1 MYLRVT
7 WHWGRRAPLIPAVP
21 TSPDHRS
28 CGMNRHPNI
37 DKYLKKYAVSP
48 MRPLWAASVAD
59 VDQAVVIPAL
69 AESSSLFRT
78 LSSIAVNPS
87 SELQRTLVVCV
98 VNNHRPPL
106 AAEEEIRDNRVTL
119 TILKELILGCKP
131 SAAGPAVRK
140 GDLERIVGSAL
151 RLGAID
157 ASSAGAEIPDR
168 DGGVGTARKIG
179 MDAVLTVLGGRGPGG
194 GVICCLDADTLVME
208 NYLAAVYAHFSQSGD
223 PAAVAGYAHRK
234 PADPRLLAAICCY
247 EIFLRAY
254 VMGLS
259 FAGSPFA
266 FHAIGST
273 MSCTAQAYAA
283 VRGMNRRTAAEDFHF
298 LDKLAKLRKVG
309 HIRTTTVY
317 PSARPSDRVP
327 FGTGQRMLRFM
338 DGGMDEYRL
347 HDCRIF
353 AILREW
359 LSEMEADPDR
369 GTEAILDAARDIHPG
384 LKAYLDLSR
393 FAIDWP
399 VIRRNC
405 PDAEHLRRQFH
416 VWFDGLKTLRLVHHL
431 SRFAF
436 PPVPMFEGMKG
447 LLDWMGETIPSITGI
462 PAGIPEPDIQFRIIE
477 ELRSRFPES

>member
-1 MYLRVT
+1 MN
-7 WHWGRRAPLIPAVP
+7 HPL
-21 TSPDHRS
+21 
-28 CGMNRHPNI
+28 NI
-37 DKYLKKYAVSP
+37 DKYLKKYAVTP
-48 MRPLWAASVAD
+48 MRPLLTASVAD

-78 LSSIAVNPS
+78 LSCIAANPS
-87 SELQRTLVVCV
+87 GELRRTLVVCV
-98 VNNHRPPL
+98 VNNHRPSIT
-106 AAEEEIRDNRVTL
+106 AEEKIRDNQLTL
-119 TILKELILGCKP
+119 AIISELIEGRKP
-131 SAAGPAVRK
+131 SFTHPAILK
-140 GDLERIVGSAL
+140 GDLERIAGSGL
-151 RLGAID
+151 RLGCID
-157 ASSAGAEIPDR
+157 ASSADAEIPDR

-179 MDAVLTVLGGRGPGG
+179 MDTALAVLNGRGPGG
-194 GVICCLDADTLVME
+194 GVICCLDADTLVMG
-208 NYLAAVYAHFSQSGD
+208 NYLTAVHAHFSMMDD
-223 PAAVAGYAHRK
+223 PAAVAGYAHQK

-259 FAGSPFA
+259 FAGSPYA

-309 HIRTTTVY
+309 HIGTTTVF
-317 PSARPSDRVP
+317 PSSRPSDRVP

-338 DGGMDEYRL
+338 NGGTDEYRL
-347 HDCRIF
+347 YDPRIF

-359 LSEMEADPDR
+359 LAGLEADPDR
-369 GTEAILDAARDIHPG
+369 GTDAILTAARKIHPD
-384 LKAYLDLSR
+384 LKVYLDFSR

-405 PDAEHLRRQFH
+405 PDPEHLRHQFH
-416 VWFDGLKTLRLVHHL
+416 VWFDGLKTLKLLHHL
-431 SRFAF
+431 SRSAF
-436 PPVPMFEGMKG
+436 PPVPMFEGLKG
-447 LLDWMGETIPSITGI
+447 LLDRMGQAIPSIAGI
-462 PAGIPEPDIQFRIIE
+462 PAGIPEPDIQFRIVE

>member
-1 MYLRVT
+1 
-7 WHWGRRAPLIPAVP
+7 
-21 TSPDHRS
+21 
-28 CGMNRHPNI
+28 MNRPRDI
-37 DKYLKKYAVSP
+37 EKYLKKYAVSP
-48 MRPLWAASVAD
+48 MRPLLAASVTG

-78 LSSIAVNPS
+78 LACIAAIPP
-87 SELQRTLVVCV
+87 SELRRTLVVCV

-106 AAEEEIRDNRVTL
+106 ASEEEIRDNQVTL
-119 TILKELILGCKP
+119 SILKELIVGRTP
-131 SAAGPAVRK
+131 SVTGPAMRK
-140 GDLERIVGSAL
+140 GDLERIAGSEL
-151 RLGAID
+151 RLGCID
-157 ASSAGAEIPDR
+157 ASSADAEIPDR
-168 DGGVGTARKIG
+168 DGGVGMARKIG
-179 MDAVLTVLGGRGPGG
+179 MDAALAVLNGRGPGG

-208 NYLAAVYAHFSQSGD
+208 NYLAAVYAHFSMKDD
-223 PAAVAGYAHRK
+223 PAAVAGYAHQK
-234 PADPRLLAAICCY
+234 PADPGLLAAICCY

-259 FAGSPFA
+259 FAGSPYA

-298 LDKLAKLRKVG
+298 LDKLAKLRKIG
-309 HIRTTTVY
+309 HIGTTTVF
-317 PSARPSDRVP
+317 PSSRTSDRVP

-338 DGGMDEYRL
+338 NGGTNEYRL
-347 HDCRIF
+347 YDSRIF

-359 LSEMEADPDR
+359 LAGVEADPDR
-369 GTEAILDAARDIHPG
+369 GTEAILVAARKIHPG

-431 SRFAF
+431 SRSAF
-436 PPVPMFEGMKG
+436 PPVPMFEGLKG
-447 LLDWMGETIPSITGI
+447 LLDRMGKAIPSIAGI
-462 PAGIPEPDIQFRIIE
+462 PAGIPEPDIQFRILE
-477 ELRSRFPES
+477 ELRSHFPES

>member
-1 MYLRVT
+1 
-7 WHWGRRAPLIPAVP
+7 
-21 TSPDHRS
+21 
-28 CGMNRHPNI
+28 MNRPLNI

-48 MRPLWAASVAD
+48 MRPLLAASVAG
-59 VDQAVVIPAL
+59 VNQVVVIPAL
-69 AESSSLFRT
+69 AESFSIFRT
-78 LSSIAVNPS
+78 LSCIAANPS
-87 SELQRTLVVCV
+87 SELRRTLLVCV
-98 VNNHRPPL
+98 VNNHRPPV
-106 AAEEEIRDNRVTL
+106 AAEEEIRDNQVTL
-119 TILKELILGCKP
+119 TMLKELIDGRKP
-131 SAAGPAVRK
+131 FVAGPAVLK
-140 GDLERIVGSAL
+140 GDLERIADSRL
-151 RLGAID
+151 RLGCID
-157 ASSAGAEIPDR
+157 ASSADAEIPDR

-179 MDAVLTVLGGRGPGG
+179 MDAALAVLNGGGPGG

-208 NYLAAVYAHFSQSGD
+208 NYLAAVHSHFSMTDDS
-223 PAAVAGYAHRK
+223 AAVAGYAHQK

-247 EIFLRAY
+247 EIFLRTY

-259 FAGSPFA
+259 FAGSPYA

-298 LDKLAKLRKVG
+298 LDKLAKLRKIG
-309 HIRTTTVY
+309 HIGTTTVF
-317 PSARPSDRVP
+317 PSSRPSSRVP

-338 DGGMDEYRL
+338 NGGMDEYRL
-347 HDCRIF
+347 YDSQIF

-359 LSEMEADPDR
+359 LSGMEADPDR
-369 GTEAILDAARDIHPG
+369 GSEAILAAARKIHSG
-384 LKAYLDLSR
+384 LRAYLDLSR

-431 SRFAF
+431 NCSAL
-436 PPVPMFEGMKG
+436 PPVPMFEGLKG
-447 LLDWMGETIPSITGI
+447 LLDRMGQAIPLIAGI
-462 PAGIPEPDIQFRIIE
+462 PAGIPEPDIQFRILE